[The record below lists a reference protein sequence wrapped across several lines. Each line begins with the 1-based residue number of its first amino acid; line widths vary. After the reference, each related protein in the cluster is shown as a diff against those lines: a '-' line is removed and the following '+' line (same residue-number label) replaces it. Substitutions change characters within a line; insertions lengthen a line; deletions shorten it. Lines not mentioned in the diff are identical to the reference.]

1 VKSADAKPA
10 TDNGRTRSL
19 FRAKVHRTTRS
30 TVSPS
35 IQCNNVSE
43 AKVKGPIKLTGEKTG
58 SRPFGDRNLKRRRRT
73 NFGTS
78 VASKYDRETKMAAL
92 ASRKFSLFPQ
102 ATSRTLLSRT
112 LFQSQSTFHRDSQFS
127 QHPRLPRVAQL
138 PPLSSLVAPPR
149 GDTPQ

>member
-1 VKSADAKPA
+1 MFPICPVRH
-10 TDNGRTRSL
+10 NGM
-19 FRAKVHRTTRS
+19 A
-30 TVSPS
+30 
-35 IQCNNVSE
+35 
-43 AKVKGPIKLTGEKTG
+43 AKLTGEKTG
-58 SRPFGDRNLKRRRRT
+58 SRPFRDRNRKRRRRI

-78 VASKYDRETKMAAL
+78 VASKYDLETKMAAL
-92 ASRKFSLFPQ
+92 AARKFSLFPQ

-138 PPLSSLVAPPR
+138 PPLNSPVAPPR